1 MLASLSDTI
10 RAEIGA
16 DGYLALVVLVC
27 VENLFPPIP
36 SEVILPLAGFYVDE
50 GLLAFVPAVA
60 AATLGSLTGAL
71 ALYALGRFGGR
82 PLVLRYGRLLRVDEP
97 RLARAEGWFER
108 HGNAVVL
115 LGRMVPGARSV
126 VSIPAGLAQ
135 MPVLRFSLL
144 TTIGSTVWNAA
155 LIGAGMAL
163 GDNWE
168 QASDVVGRASNLALA
183 VLAASGIAL
192 AALWALRR
200 RARPSPGDRE
210 GGGADE

>member
-16 DGYLALVVLVC
+16 DGYPALVVLVC

-36 SEVILPLAGFYVDE
+36 SEVILPLAGFYVGE

-60 AATLGSLTGAL
+60 AATLGSLAGAL

-97 RLARAEGWFER
+97 RLARAEGWFDR
-108 HGNAVVL
+108 HGDAVVL
-115 LGRMVPGARSV
+115 LGRMVPGARSI
-126 VSIPAGLAQ
+126 VSIPAGLTE

-144 TTIGSTVWNAA
+144 TAVGSTVWNAA

-168 QASDVVGRASNLALA
+168 QASEIVGQASKLGLAALA
-183 VLAASGIAL
+183 ATAIAL
-192 AALWALRR
+192 AALWAWRR
-200 RARPSPGDRE
+200 YARPSL
-210 GGGADE
+210 GGRDNDGADE